1 MKMTDMKTR
10 EKLVKSPAMTTCKGV
25 LLAGLLLLSGN
36 AMAQQGTI
44 RLEHKAEQWQS
55 VIDENGAEQVRLV
68 KATNVVPG
76 ERVLFTVTYTNTG
89 DQPAERVTVTNPVPE
104 HMTYVDDSATG
115 DNTSVLFSVDGGD
128 SFAAATD
135 LRVSNADGTERPA
148 GAADYTHVRWIV
160 GNDIGPGASGT
171 VQFTATVK

>member
-1 MKMTDMKTR
+1 MKMNNMMTR
-10 EKLVKSPAMTTCKGV
+10 EKLMNSLAITTAKGV

-36 AMAQQGTI
+36 ALAQQGTI

-55 VIDENGAEQVRLV
+55 VTDENGAEQMRLV

-104 HMTYVDDSATG
+104 HMAYVDDSATG
-115 DNTSVLFSVDGGD
+115 DNTSILFSVDGGE
-128 SFAAATD
+128 SFAAAPD
-135 LRVSNADGTERPA
+135 LRVSNTDGTQRPA
-148 GAADYTHVRWIV
+148 GAGDYTHVRWIV
-160 GNDIGPGASGT
+160 GSDIAPGANGT
-171 VQFTATVK
+171 VQFTAIVK